1 MKTLSLLKTLSVLPG
16 KSTISFFSF
25 PTAYF
30 ARAIRT
36 TRFFYSKAL
45 VNFRIF
51 LVTFSAFGN
60 THSFVKLKS
69 WQEPDRLLV
78 MGSRPLV
85 TLILGHSF
93 VRRLRHDLE
102 TGFDQRAKQNFNLD
116 HEGTASVFMHGVGG
130 RTVLFIYLLA
140 TRERVDSNGFYGRWR
155 LHLMG
160 S

>member
-1 MKTLSLLKTLSVLPG
+1 M
-16 KSTISFFSF
+16 
-25 PTAYF
+25 
-30 ARAIRT
+30 
-36 TRFFYSKAL
+36 
-45 VNFRIF
+45 
-51 LVTFSAFGN
+51 
-60 THSFVKLKS
+60 KLKS

-85 TLILGHSF
+85 TFILDHSF